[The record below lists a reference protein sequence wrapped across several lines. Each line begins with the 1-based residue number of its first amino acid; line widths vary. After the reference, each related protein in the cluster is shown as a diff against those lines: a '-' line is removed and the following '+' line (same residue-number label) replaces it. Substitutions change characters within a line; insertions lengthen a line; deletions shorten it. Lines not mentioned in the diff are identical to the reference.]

1 MVKKG
6 KKYICEFGSTEFE
19 ILELIMNNIN
29 PTLKSQ
35 IEPKK
40 LTELK
45 EKVRNYKLA
54 QAFFYEEKYKNSL
67 NMIVKSNLLM
77 NTGLFQKI
85 ER

>member
-1 MVKKG
+1 L
-6 KKYICEFGSTEFE
+6 KKYLLVENEFE
-19 ILELIMNNIN
+19 PNSNYPIKIR
-29 PTLKSQ
+29 SQ
-35 IEPKK
+35 YPKNYR
-40 LTELK
+40 
-45 EKVRNYKLA
+45 RNYKLT